1 MDFLSKYTSNP
12 SILHYDRQARV
23 VLRGHPPTFKI
34 PGGQKISTK
43 NAKEMKFLKIIQ
55 NVAFEFFNFDI
66 FHKFLSDKNWPV
78 W

>member
-43 NAKEMKFLKIIQ
+43 NAKEMKFLQ
-55 NVAFEFFNFDI
+55 FPLFFFTENYYLI
-66 FHKFLSDKNWPV
+66 RVQSK
-78 W
+78 